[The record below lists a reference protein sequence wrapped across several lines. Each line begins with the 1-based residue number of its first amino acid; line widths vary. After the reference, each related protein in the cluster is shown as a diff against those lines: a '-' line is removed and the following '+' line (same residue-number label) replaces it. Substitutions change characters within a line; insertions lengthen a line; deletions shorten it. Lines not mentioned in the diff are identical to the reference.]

1 MEKISYKIRTTNLTE
16 DEVKKLIKYKL
27 EKKIVQLPYGFWRCD
42 KGKEHSKTAIRYL
55 IEEHLAL
62 DIDEIPKKVT
72 AKTFHEAGLFRILV
86 EFFDSSYFKAIDYTY
101 LDYFKPW
108 QFSKG
113 IKGILDGEE
122 GRKRSLEAI
131 KQVIDS
137 MNLALD
143 EMPKKIDYKVF
154 KQHGLGG
161 MLQTLYN
168 SSPYLAINALYPKTF
183 KPWEFS
189 VKNYWKNETRDTAE
203 EAIKWLVEEKLNL
216 DKNEIWKVRRKHFLH
231 YNLGQILKIFYQ
243 NSHILALTY
252 VYDF

>member
-101 LDYFKPW
+101 PDYFKPCSF
-108 QFSKG
+108 QRVSKEFG
-113 IKGILDGEE
+113 MEKKGE
-122 GRKRSLEAI
+122 K
-131 KQVIDS
+131 
-137 MNLALD
+137 AL
-143 EMPKKIDYKVF
+143 
-154 KQHGLGG
+154 
-161 MLQTLYN
+161 
-168 SSPYLAINALYPKTF
+168 
-183 KPWEFS
+183 
-189 VKNYWKNETRDTAE
+189 
-203 EAIKWLVEEKLNL
+203 
-216 DKNEIWKVRRKHFLH
+216 
-231 YNLGQILKIFYQ
+231 
-243 NSHILALTY
+243 
-252 VYDF
+252 